1 MNEKIEKSDNS
12 KIWHLAP
19 LFLVIL
25 IDGMGLG
32 LLFPVLNALI
42 IDPQSGF
49 VVHHTTEWR
58 SVVYGITIGIF
69 MLSWFFGASI
79 LGDLSDMV
87 GRKKSLMICLL
98 GAFAGYLLSAIAIPL
113 GSLSLL
119 ILGRIIAGFTAGS
132 QPIAQA
138 AIVDVS
144 TEEHKARN
152 ISLILLAVSVGFVI
166 GPIFGGLLTAKNLVS
181 WFNFSTPLYFAGL
194 ISLANAVIL
203 WFSFDETFHREGKVR
218 IKLHHAIQVFISA
231 FQHKRIRY
239 LSFVLLVFILGW
251 SNYFSFI
258 SMFMFDRY
266 AYNETWTSWFLADM
280 ALGFAVGCY
289 LVDAATRLLG
299 LKWTVSVGLI
309 LAAGCMAVITWT
321 HDITLSW
328 IMNFFVG
335 VTVANAYSTLLTIF
349 SNRVSSDEQGW
360 VMGVTGSIMA
370 LAFAIVSFVV
380 GPFTRDIV
388 SLPMILAVAGMALA
402 GLLLL
407 PYCEKE

>member
-1 MNEKIEKSDNS
+1 MNTKIEKSENS

-42 IDPQSGF
+42 VDPKSGF
-49 VVHHTTEWR
+49 VVQHSEAWR
-58 SVVYGITIGIF
+58 GVMYGITVGVF

-98 GAFAGYLLSAIAIPL
+98 GAFVGYLLSAIAIPF
-113 GSLSLL
+113 GSLTLL
-119 ILGRIIAGFTAGS
+119 IVGRVIAGFTAGS

-166 GPIFGGLLTAKNLVS
+166 GPIFGGLLTARNLVS
-181 WFNFSTPLYFAGL
+181 WFNFSTPLYFAAL
-194 ISLANAVIL
+194 ISLANAIIL
-203 WFSFDETFHREGKVR
+203 WFSFDETFNRTGKVH
-218 IKLHHAIQVFISA
+218 IKLHHAIQIFISA

-239 LSFVLLVFILGW
+239 LSLVLLVFILGW

-266 AYNETWTSWFLADM
+266 GYNETWTSWFLADM

-289 LVDAATRLLG
+289 LVDGATRLLG
-299 LKWTVSVGLI
+299 LKWTVAIGFV
-309 LAAGCMAVITWT
+309 LAAVFMAVITWT
-321 HDITLSW
+321 HDITTSW

-335 VTVANAYSTLLTIF
+335 VTVANAYSTILTIF

-370 LAFAIVSFVV
+370 LAFAIVSFAV
-380 GPFTRDIV
+380 GPFTRDAV
-388 SLPMILAVAGMALA
+388 SLPMVLAVIGMVVAGVLM
-402 GLLLL
+402 L
-407 PYCEKE
+407 PYRES